1 MQITA
6 NSLGFTVRGR
16 VPNPLAWL
24 DSNRTQEYPYAIQK
38 QGFCFEPLPSLLDK
52 MSIQQNM
59 HFQSGLLKVDASGE
73 FSLEDA
79 KQAFREMLGALL
91 NIRLRKYCSMARTVL
106 FVSKLGNP

>member
-73 FSLEDA
+73 FSLEAA
-79 KQAFREMLGALL
+79 KQANSNVIFITTL
-91 NIRLRKYCSMARTVL
+91 N
-106 FVSKLGNP
+106 VSKLGNP